1 MRNTKSQLARVI
13 FFSRWL
19 QLPMYLGL
27 IVALGI
33 YSYKFLVKLADLV
46 MNVGSLHEDHILLSV
61 LSLIDVV
68 MIANLLVMVIVGG
81 YEIFVSRL
89 DINNHPDQPEW
100 LHHVDA
106 GVLKVKL
113 GMALITISSIHLLRS
128 FIDAGNL
135 SEHTLYWEVVIH
147 LVLVFSAAFIA
158 ATDWLIQVKSRQ
170 LIQQSHHE
178 KPDRH

>member
-1 MRNTKSQLARVI
+1 MSNTTKALGKFI
-13 FFSRWL
+13 FWSRWL

-33 YSYKFLVKLADLV
+33 YSYKFLLKLWDLTV
-46 MNVGSLHEDHILLSV
+46 NLGILKEDDILLNV

-68 MIANLLVMVIVGG
+68 MIANLLVMVMVIVGG

-89 DINNHPDQPEW
+89 DVQDHPDQPEW
-100 LHHVDA
+100 LAHVDA

-128 FIDAGNL
+128 FIDAGNI
-135 SEHTLYWEVVIH
+135 SEHTLKWEVTIH
-147 LVLVFSAAFIA
+147 MVLVVSAGFIA
-158 ATDWLIQVKSRQ
+158 FTDWLIQVKSKKV
-170 LIQQSHHE
+170 SDH
-178 KPDRH
+178 

>member
-1 MRNTKSQLARVI
+1 MSNTTKALGKFI
-13 FFSRWL
+13 FWSRWL

-33 YSYKFLVKLADLV
+33 YSYKFLLKLWDLTV
-46 MNVGSLHEDHILLSV
+46 NLGILKEDDILLNV

-89 DINNHPDQPEW
+89 DVQDHPDQPEW
-100 LHHVDA
+100 LAHVDA

-113 GMALITISSIHLLRS
+113 GLALITISSIHLRRS
-128 FIDAGNL
+128 FIDAGNI
-135 SEHTLYWEVVIH
+135 SEHTLKWEVTIH
-147 LVLVFSAAFIA
+147 MVLVVSAGFIA
-158 ATDWLIQVKSRQ
+158 FTDWLIQVKSKKV
-170 LIQQSHHE
+170 SDH
-178 KPDRH
+178 

>member
-1 MRNTKSQLARVI
+1 MMHAKTGLGRLI
-13 FFSRWL
+13 FWSRWL

-33 YSYKFLVKLADLV
+33 YSYKFLIKLTELTL
-46 MNVGSLHEDHILLSV
+46 SLDTLQEDDILLSV

-89 DINNHPDQPEW
+89 DIHGHPDQPEW
-100 LHHVDA
+100 LSHVDA

-128 FIDAGNL
+128 FIDAGNIP
-135 SEHTLYWEVVIH
+135 EHTLKWEVIIH
-147 LVLVFSAAFIA
+147 MVLVFSAGFIA
-158 ATDWLIQVKSRQ
+158 ATDWLIQVKARQ
-170 LIQQSHHE
+170 LGHSQPSGTTSSH
-178 KPDRH
+178 

>member
-1 MRNTKSQLARVI
+1 MSNTTKALGKFI
-13 FFSRWL
+13 FWSRWL

-33 YSYKFLVKLADLV
+33 YSYKFLLKLWDLTI
-46 MNVGSLHEDHILLSV
+46 NLGILKEDDILLNV

-89 DINNHPDQPEW
+89 DVQDHPDQPEW
-100 LHHVDA
+100 LAHVDA

-128 FIDAGNL
+128 FIDAGNI
-135 SEHTLYWEVVIH
+135 SEHTLQWEVTIH
-147 LVLVFSAAFIA
+147 MVLVVSAGFIA
-158 ATDWLIQVKSRQ
+158 FTDWLIQVKSKKV
-170 LIQQSHHE
+170 SDH
-178 KPDRH
+178 

>member
-1 MRNTKSQLARVI
+1 MSNTTKALGKFI
-13 FFSRWL
+13 FWSRWL

-33 YSYKFLVKLADLV
+33 YSYKFLLKLWDLTV
-46 MNVGSLHEDHILLSV
+46 NLGILKEDDILLNV

-89 DINNHPDQPEW
+89 DVQDHPDQPEW
-100 LHHVDA
+100 LAHVDA

-128 FIDAGNL
+128 FIDAGNI
-135 SEHTLYWEVVIH
+135 SEHTLKWEVTIH
-147 LVLVFSAAFIA
+147 MVLVVSAGFIA
-158 ATDWLIQVKSRQ
+158 STDWLIQVKSKK
-170 LIQQSHHE
+170 ISDH
-178 KPDRH
+178 